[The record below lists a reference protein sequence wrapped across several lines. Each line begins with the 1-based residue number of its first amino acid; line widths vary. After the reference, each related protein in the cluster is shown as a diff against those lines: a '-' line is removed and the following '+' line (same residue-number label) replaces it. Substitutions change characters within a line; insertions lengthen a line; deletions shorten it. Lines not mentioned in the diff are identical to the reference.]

1 MMAVAMPAFP
11 GKDPPPVPP
20 DAPRASAE
28 LDRPTLERARS
39 RDPMALRA
47 FVVRYERPVFALL
60 SRMLGQGP
68 HVEDL
73 AQETFLRAFRALP
86 AFEPDGRAR
95 ASTWLLTIA
104 TRLALDARK
113 KKKLPLAEPEATD
126 GVPDGSTP
134 EKEASRRE
142 LGRHLAQA
150 AEALSDDMR
159 AAFLLAELHGFTM
172 AEVAEALGIPENT
185 AKTRVFRAKQHMR
198 DALADLREGA
208 PADPRD
214 RRDLEKPGTKEEV

>member
-1 MMAVAMPAFP
+1 MMALAMTAP
-11 GKDPPPVPP
+11 G
-20 DAPRASAE
+20 SSE
-28 LDRPTLERARS
+28 LDRATLDRARAA
-39 RDPMALRA
+39 DPLALRA

-60 SRMLGQGP
+60 SRMLGPGP

-73 AQETFLRAFRALP
+73 AQETFMRAVRALP
-86 AFEPDGRAR
+86 AFRPDGAAR

-113 KKKLPLAEPEATD
+113 KKKLPLAPPEAAD
-126 GVPDGSTP
+126 AVPDAATP
-134 EKEASRRE
+134 ETERARRE
-142 LGRHLAQA
+142 LGRRLALA
-150 AEALSDDMR
+150 AEGLSDDQR

-198 DALADLREGA
+198 EAL
-208 PADPRD
+208 
-214 RRDLEKPGTKEEV
+214 GTEAR